1 MVIADDSTD
10 ESYII
15 VSDIAKVADNI
26 VLVKQDNKGV
36 SSAGNHEIE
45 LASGKHVIFPD
56 GDNWLS
62 RDFEPEVIPR
72 LKEYYD
78 CVMFGTWEYLDFD
91 NSITIIG

>member
-36 SSAGNHEIE
+36 SSAENIIIRRHLLLINGTLIVKFEE
-45 LASGKHVIFPD
+45 KASFMED
-56 GDNWLS
+56 
-62 RDFEPEVIPR
+62 E
-72 LKEYYD
+72 
-78 CVMFGTWEYLDFD
+78 
-91 NSITIIG
+91 